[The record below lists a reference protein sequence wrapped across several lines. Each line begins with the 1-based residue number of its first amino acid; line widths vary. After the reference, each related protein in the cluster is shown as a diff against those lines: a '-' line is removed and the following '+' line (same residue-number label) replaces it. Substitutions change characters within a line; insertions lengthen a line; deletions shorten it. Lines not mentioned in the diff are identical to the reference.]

1 MGFRFKA
8 SLLNLAKNF
17 NDLISGGQDY
27 DGYSVTPADATNLA
41 NGPTR
46 ALFITGTGNV
56 AGTMA
61 DGTTTFLLTGVPANT
76 IVPISAKIVAST
88 STTATGISAL
98 Y

>member
-1 MGFRFKA
+1 MGQRFKQA
-8 SLLNLAKNF
+8 LLNEAKNK
-17 NDLISGGQDY
+17 NDGMAGADY
-27 DGYSVTPADATNLA
+27 DGYACTPADATQLP
-41 NGPTR
+41 NGITR

-76 IVPISAKIVAST
+76 IVPISASIIAST
-88 STTATGISAL
+88 STTATGISCL